1 MPSSV
6 GKQQQQQQHQQHI
19 YGMFSGATIKVTS
32 NIHHPHCMNDGGS
45 SSSSSSSQRVE
56 SLPECWQR
64 EAISLSEHLTGI
76 TQVLHI
82 IQPLKDKRTTLHVTR
97 HTLHVT
103 RHTSHVTRH
112 TLHITPHTAHIVLSH
127 VALGA
132 VEHELVA
139 PDVRQSGIQR
149 GFSHVPLHWN
159 SPHAGKRRPVAT
171 RRA

>member
-1 MPSSV
+1 MEEQVPANASHSV
-6 GKQQQQQQHQQHI
+6 SPG
-19 YGMFSGATIKVTS
+19 GMSHVTRHTS
-32 NIHHPHCMNDGGS
+32 
-45 SSSSSSSQRVE
+45 
-56 SLPECWQR
+56 
-64 EAISLSEHLTGI
+64 
-76 TQVLHI
+76 
-82 IQPLKDKRTTLHVTR
+82 HVTR